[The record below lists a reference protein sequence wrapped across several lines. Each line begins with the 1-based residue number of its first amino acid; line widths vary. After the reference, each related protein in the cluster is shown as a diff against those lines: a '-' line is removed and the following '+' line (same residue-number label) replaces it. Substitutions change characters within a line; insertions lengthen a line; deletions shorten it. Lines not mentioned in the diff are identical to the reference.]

1 MNRGP
6 CSATLFVAVLV
17 VLSASRVQA
26 QDPISNEAEA
36 LQNYI
41 AAQKNQL
48 TSFTMGLELNWQ
60 YCGGSYAQGNTWSQ
74 GTDAIVNN
82 DLYKGV
88 TCSKAGSYVTD
99 CNAAVAKLSAATTGN
114 VTCKANITTLANA
127 INAQQPTWS
136 ADHQTSVMYQQMLD
150 GMYAYVPHAVYGDYP
165 RIWSE
170 AHAMNGNL
178 ANFMTH
184 LQGNGTQLCVGYLPA
199 VADKDALIKNVC
211 EPAAQNA
218 LAGQSAFATVL
229 QNLAFAWCFQYNPG
243 NISACGSVIM
253 SNPKAWLDIYK

>member
-1 MNRGP
+1 M
-6 CSATLFVAVLV
+6 FVAVLV

-26 QDPISNEAEA
+26 QHPGWSETEA

-41 AAQKNQL
+41 ENQKNQL

-82 DLYKGV
+82 DLYKSV
-88 TCSKAGSYVTD
+88 NCSKAGTQATD
-99 CNAAVAKLSAATTGN
+99 CNAALAKIRAAATSN
-114 VTCKANITTLANA
+114 DTCKANIATLANT
-127 INAQQPTWS
+127 INAQHPTWS

-170 AHAMNGNL
+170 VYVMDQNL
-178 ANFMTH
+178 ANFRTH
-184 LQGNGTQLCVGYLPA
+184 LQGNGTQLCIGWLPA

-211 EPAAQNA
+211 EPAASNA

-229 QNLAFAWCFQYNPG
+229 QNLAYAWCFQYNPG
-243 NISACGSVIM
+243 NMSACFSVIM